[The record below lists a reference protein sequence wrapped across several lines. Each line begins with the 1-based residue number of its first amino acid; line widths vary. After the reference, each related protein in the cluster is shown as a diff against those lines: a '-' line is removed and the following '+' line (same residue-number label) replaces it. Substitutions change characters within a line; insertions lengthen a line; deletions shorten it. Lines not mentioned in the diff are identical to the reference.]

1 MTTTNFAEF
10 GYREKEMA
18 EDLLREMR
26 LQGLPEDFYDDEVTV
41 MFNKYSGNVFLTN
54 SDYQVAMLNGD
65 KLESFYSLPYSGEEG
80 FLEDLLELDLEHKED
95 KEYLKEIQK

>member
-18 EDLLREMR
+18 EELLREMR

-41 MFNKYSGNVFLTN
+41 MFNKFSGYVFLIN
-54 SDYQVAMLNGD
+54 SDYQVAMMNGD
-65 KLESFYSLPYSGEEG
+65 KLESYYTLPYSGEEG
-80 FLEDLLELDLEHKED
+80 FLEDILELDLDHDED
-95 KEYLKEIQK
+95 KEYIKDIQK

>member
-18 EDLLREMR
+18 EELLREMR

-41 MFNKYSGNVFLTN
+41 MFNKYSGYVFLTN
-54 SDYQVAMLNGD
+54 SDYQVAMINGC
-65 KLESFYSLPYSGEEG
+65 KLESFYTLPYSGEQG
-80 FLEDLLELDLEHKED
+80 FLEDLLELDLDHDED